1 MFRAPLALINILK
14 TNIMKNRI
22 LILVIFSLFSS
33 PFFAQ
38 QIIPVESVYNLRKN
52 GATPDSAFSIK
63 DVNNVLLRFVG
74 TWKGIYNTNNYEIRI
89 ERITVPFFE
98 GVEDILIMRYKITT
112 SSGILKEET
121 LSLPANE
128 AVNITGNYLQ
138 NRTYIFTYQ
147 GTDFECGQYGDVY
160 ISAGYNGNPNKMGLH
175 LNPDHIL
182 LDTSACPNGRAPMP
196 FPEEMMWLYKQ

>member
-1 MFRAPLALINILK
+1 
-14 TNIMKNRI
+14 MKNKI
-22 LILVIFSLFSS
+22 LILLILLLFTT

-38 QIIPVESVYNLRKN
+38 QIIPVESFYDLRKN
-52 GATPDSAFSIK
+52 GATPDGTFSIK

-74 TWKGIYNTNNYEIRI
+74 TWKGVYNTNKYEIRI
-89 ERITVPFFE
+89 ERVTVPFFGGE
-98 GVEDILIMRYKITT
+98 KDILVMRYKITNN
-112 SSGILKEET
+112 SDILIEET
-121 LSLPANE
+121 LSIPSNNE
-128 AVNITGNYLQ
+128 VNIKGYYLQ